1 MPTLMLIVQLILPE
15 FSGAAAAAAVEP
27 AQVVQESEQSTLRYR
42 GIEALFA
49 KFEREQ
55 PAPPNLG

>member
-1 MPTLMLIVQLILPE
+1 MQLILPE
-15 FSGAAAAAAVEP
+15 FSGAAAAAAAVEP